1 MTESANHDV
10 YFVPG
15 LSRGLRVLEILGAA
29 KTPMSLSEIARAMD
43 LSRSSV
49 FRLVYTLRHME
60 FIKDGEQKNTYTLGA
75 QVLNLGF
82 AYLNN
87 QPITTIARPLLAQ
100 LRDVTGVSTH
110 LSVLEG
116 HYVLYLGSHQARSG
130 FVSNMVTG
138 TRVEAYTT
146 AIGWC
151 LLSGKSDA
159 DLAAFCKGLDMP
171 PITKHTPTSFQALK
185 AWVDQM
191 RTDGFIVSRG
201 FREPGGSSIAVPVW
215 DEAGKVVACVNL
227 SGPDSGFDFDRVEE
241 VYVPEIKATALQISR
256 ELGYAGPG

>member
-171 PITKHTPTSFQALK
+171 PITKHTPTSFQTLK
-185 AWVDQM
+185 AWIDQM
-191 RTDGFIVSRG
+191 RTDGFIISRG

-227 SGPDSGFDFDRVEE
+227 SGPDSGFDFDKVEE
-241 VYVPEIKATALQISR
+241 VYVPETKATALQISR

>member
-130 FVSNMVTG
+130 LVSNMVTG

-227 SGPDSGFDFDRVEE
+227 SGPDSGFDFDSVEE
-241 VYVPEIKATALQISR
+241 VYVPETKATALQISR

>member
-159 DLAAFCKGLDMP
+159 ELADFCKGLDML

-241 VYVPEIKATALQISR
+241 VYVPETKATALQISR

>member
-159 DLAAFCKGLDMP
+159 ELAAFCKGLDMP

-256 ELGYAGPG
+256 ELGFAGLG

>member
-29 KTPMSLSEIARAMD
+29 ETPMSLSEIARAMD
-43 LSRSSV
+43 FSRSSV

-191 RTDGFIVSRG
+191 RTDGFIFSRG

-241 VYVPEIKATALQISR
+241 VYVPQTKATALQISR

>member
-159 DLAAFCKGLDMP
+159 ELAAFCKGLDMP

-191 RTDGFIVSRG
+191 RTDGFIISRG

-241 VYVPEIKATALQISR
+241 VYVPQTKATALQISR

>member
-15 LSRGLRVLEILGAA
+15 LHRGLRILEILGTA
-29 KTPMSLSEIARAMD
+29 KAPMSLSEIARAMD
-43 LSRSSV
+43 LSRSSA
-49 FRLVYTLRHME
+49 FRLVYTLKQME
-60 FIKDGEQKNTYTLGA
+60 FLKDGEQKNTYTLGA
-75 QVLNLGF
+75 KVLNLGF
-82 AYLNN
+82 AYLSN

-100 LRDVTGVSTH
+100 LRDTTGVSTH

-116 HYVLYLGSHQARSG
+116 HNVLYLGSHQARSG

-138 TRVEAYTT
+138 KRVEAYAT

-159 DLAAFCKGLDMP
+159 ELAAFCKGLDMP
-171 PITKHTPTSFQALK
+171 SITEHTPTSFQTLK
-185 AWVDQM
+185 ARVDQV
-191 RTDGFIVSRG
+191 RTDGFIVSHG

-215 DEAGKVVACVNL
+215 DQAGNVVACVNL
-227 SGPDSGFDFDRVEE
+227 SGPDSGFDFDKLESF
-241 VYVPEIKATALQISR
+241 YLPETKATALFISR
-256 ELGYAGPG
+256 ELGYEGPN

>member
-241 VYVPEIKATALQISR
+241 VYVPQTKATALQISR